1 MASVL
6 VGVVTIPG
14 EKVKPRGRCGV
25 FLFLTLHGLG
35 GKAGAAPDQLTPL
48 PFSGHWIDR
57 QLQSC
62 LEAWASL
69 PGHGG
74 KGFSLYAVPVC
85 LLSL

>member
-35 GKAGAAPDQLTPL
+35 GKAEAAPDQLTPL

-57 QLQSC
+57 QPRSC

-74 KGFSLYAVPVC
+74 KGFFFLRCPC